1 LKGWGN
7 ILYLQ
12 KIINPMERIY
22 LDLFLSGITYVI
34 ITYLAFQLM
43 KRRKVDR
50 NGNDDESGGLENETP
65 KITLR
70 PGVVWLDSPL
80 LTQDTQEKITA

>member
-1 LKGWGN
+1 
-7 ILYLQ
+7 
-12 KIINPMERIY
+12 MERIY

-50 NGNDDESGGLENETP
+50 DGNDDENGGLENDAP
-65 KITLR
+65 KIDLP
-70 PGVVWLDSPL
+70 PGVVWPDSPL
-80 LTQDTQEKITA
+80 LTQDTPEKITV